1 MLNLTGGGLSGG
13 YRKYLQRLVPLLR
26 VHPDIS
32 ELLVV
37 APPDYVSLAG
47 GEDIWTWEKGEQL
60 RGYPALRKRVR
71 AWKPDVVF
79 VPTARYIDCGVP
91 CVSMVRNMEPMLPP
105 TFRDGLVLWAKGR
118 MRGVLARRAASNSTR
133 VIAVS
138 RFVRDHLV
146 DHWGI
151 DARRIG
157 IVYHGVD
164 KGVDNG
170 VDNGVDKGV
179 AETNLHPTLRQF
191 DDTRFLFSA
200 GSLLPYR
207 GLEDAI
213 RALAR
218 IDSRTLQLVV
228 AGEGLNAYADQMH
241 TLADECGVADRIVW
255 LGHVNQTQMTWA
267 FTKCLAFLMTSR
279 VEACPNTALEAM
291 ANSALCISTT
301 CPPMPEFFAGSALY
315 HEAGD
320 ATTLAQHIDAVAAMA
335 PETIHAMR
343 HAAFERA
350 SGFTWGK
357 TVNETVVQ
365 LQTALRER

>member
-1 MLNLTGGGLSGG
+1 MRVAMLNLTGGGLSGG
-13 YRKYLQRLVPLLR
+13 YRKYLQRLVPLLHA
-26 VHPDIS
+26 HPEIS

-37 APPDYVSLAG
+37 APPDFKDLAG
-47 GEDIWTWEKGEQL
+47 GKDVWTWEKGEQV
-60 RGYPALRKRVR
+60 RGYPALRERVR

-105 TFRDGLVLWAKGR
+105 TFKDGLVLWAKGR
-118 MRGVLARRAASNSTR
+118 MRGILAKRAASKSSR

-146 DHWGI
+146 DEWDI
-151 DARRIG
+151 ESKRVG

-164 KGVDNG
+164 KGAVGTDLPP
-170 VDNGVDKGV
+170 
-179 AETNLHPTLRQF
+179 ALRALEN
-191 DDTRFLFSA
+191 TPFLFTA

-213 RALAR
+213 RALAL
-218 IDSRTLQLVV
+218 IQSKSLKLVV
-228 AGEGLNAYADQMH
+228 AGEGLNAYSEQMH
-241 TLADECGVADRIVW
+241 QLANECGVADRIVW
-255 LGHVNQTQMTWA
+255 LGHINQAQMTWA

-291 ANSALCISTT
+291 ANTALCISTT
-301 CPPMPEFFAGSALY
+301 CPPMPEFFLESALY

-320 ATTLAQHIDAVAAMA
+320 AKKLSQHIDAVVAMPA
-335 PETIHAMR
+335 EQINAMR
-343 HAAFERA
+343 QAAFERA
-350 SGFTWGK
+350 SQFTWNK
-357 TVNETVVQ
+357 TVNETVAE
-365 LQTALRER
+365 LQVALRAR

>member
-13 YRKYLQRLVPLLR
+13 YRKYLQRLVPLLHA
-26 VHPDIS
+26 HPDIS

-47 GEDIWTWEKGEQL
+47 GDDVWTWEKGEQV
-60 RGYPALRKRVR
+60 RGYPLLNKRVR

-105 TFRDGLVLWAKGR
+105 TFKDGVVLWAKGR
-118 MRGVLARRAASNSTR
+118 MRGVLARRAASKSAR

-146 DHWGI
+146 DHWHI
-151 DARRIG
+151 ETERVG

-164 KGVDNG
+164 KGI
-170 VDNGVDKGV
+170 
-179 AETNLHPTLRQF
+179 AEAVLPPTLQQL
-191 DDTRFLFSA
+191 DDTPFLFAA

-213 RALAR
+213 RALAL
-218 IDSRTLQLVV
+218 IESRTLKLVV
-228 AGEGLNAYADQMH
+228 AGDGLNAYRDQMH
-241 TLADECGVADRIVW
+241 ALADECGVADRIVW
-255 LGHVNQTQMTWA
+255 LGHVNQAQMTWA

-291 ANSALCISTT
+291 ANTALCISTT
-301 CPPMPEFFAGSALY
+301 CPPMPEFFADSALY
-315 HEAGD
+315 HKAGD
-320 ATTLAQHIDAVAAMA
+320 SVKLAHHIDAVVAMPPDTIAAL
-335 PETIHAMR
+335 R
-343 HAAFERA
+343 RAAFDRA
-350 SGFTWGK
+350 SEFTWNK
-357 TVNETVVQ
+357 TVNETVAQ
-365 LQTALRER
+365 LQTVLGKR